1 MKFFVPLARTG
12 DEAEY
17 LWAGVRAVLEATGLP
32 TTRRRIHALSLSPD
46 CERMV
51 EVGLDLPDD
60 DGPVLA
66 IFEAAG
72 IDLFYVCT
80 PERGIEGPP
89 WALGLSGQGE
99 AIDFD
104 EAPAGH
110 C

>member
-1 MKFFVPLARTG
+1 MKFFVPEAPTEA
-12 DEAEY
+12 DAEY
-17 LWAGVRAVLEATGLP
+17 LWAGLRFCLDELGLP
-32 TTRRRIHALSLSPD
+32 TTSRRVRALSLGPE

-89 WALGLSGQGE
+89 WALGLSEEGE